1 LAPLLLANEVNGCV
15 AVQADQSLLETDF
28 LVDLALQHPF
38 IKAVVGWVDLLSDD
52 LLTTLLFYK
61 KHPVVKGFRHVLQG
75 ESPEFML
82 QEKFIRG
89 MSALQKMGYTYDI
102 LIFPHQMQAALQL
115 VKQFP
120 QMKFVI
126 DHAAKPYIKKGEI
139 NQWMQDI
146 RLLANQPNVH
156 CKISGMVTEADWE
169 NWSDVTLKP
178 YLDEVVQ
185 AFGTNRIMFGSDWPV
200 CLLASSYERWIDTM
214 KRYFS
219 SFGEDEKRAFFGLN
233 AIRFYNI

>member
-1 LAPLLLANEVNGCV
+1 M
-15 AVQADQSLLETDF
+15 
-28 LVDLALQHPF
+28 
-38 IKAVVGWVDLLSDD
+38 GWVDLLSDD
-52 LLTTLLFYK
+52 LLETLSFYK
-61 KHPVVKGFRHVLQG
+61 KHPVIKGFRHVLQG
-75 ESPEFML
+75 ESPEYML

-89 MSALQKMGYTYDI
+89 ISALQKMGYTYDV

-126 DHAAKPYIKKGEI
+126 DHAAKPYIKTGEI
-139 NQWMQDI
+139 TQWVHDI

-169 NWSDVTLKP
+169 NWSEDTLKP

-185 AFGTNRIMFGSDWPV
+185 AFGTDRIMFGSDWPV
-200 CLLASSYERWIDTM
+200 CLLASSYERWVNTM
-214 KRYFS
+214 MRYFS
-219 SFGEDEKRAFFGLN
+219 SFSEEEKHAFFELN